1 MANHIDA
8 SPDVVFCQKKNP
20 AEAGLEQEEIEAA
33 TDLSTS
39 AILGRPIRWF
49 PVRITHAANI
59 QATHRNAK

>member
-49 PVRITHAANI
+49 PVRPSLAS
-59 QATHRNAK
+59 